1 MNKKICYQ
9 ACLFLFM
16 FFMGVQE
23 IYSQKDAKE
32 WNKLPI
38 KALLLAPPEP
48 GQVESFVILSKTLCL
63 KKELIPWLFDL
74 NIDINLSLIRNW
86 QIHWLCLKVK

>member
-9 ACLFLFM
+9 TCLFLFT
-16 FFMGVQE
+16 FFMGAQE

-32 WNKLPI
+32 WNKLPV

-48 GQVESFVILSKTLCL
+48 SQVKSFCHFIREALPKEGINTLVVRF
-63 KKELIPWLFDL
+63 KY
-74 NIDINLSLIRNW
+74 RY
-86 QIHWLCLKVK
+86 